1 MKKKIILVISSIEKG
16 GTQKNIIDLFN
27 YWKKRGH
34 DLKFITFDKNADT
47 VNLVKKKNF
56 INLNLKKNSNNFFQ
70 SIFNNLSRIYQLR
83 KIFKKSQNNHIV
95 SFISTTNIL
104 TIIAN
109 IGLKNKVIVCERNDI
124 EFQKIPKAWRILRK
138 IFYRFADIIT
148 ANSLKSCKYLQKF
161 ISKRKI
167 FFIQNHI
174 FFKKKGSNLKKRK
187 IILAIGRLHYQKGF
201 DVLIEAFYF
210 SKLYIKGWKLVILGE
225 GPERKQL
232 EYKVKKLKINNNVF
246 FKGFVNPKNWYRRSR
261 LFVLS
266 SRFEGTPNVF
276 LEAISMGLPTIITN
290 NCSGALYYVK
300 DKISTLV
307 VKSENINELSN
318 AMIKLAENK
327 KLQKKII
334 TEGLKK
340 ASILANSK
348 KIFNKWDLILKK
360 N

>member
-34 DLKFITFDKNADT
+34 DLKFITFDKNTDT

-56 INLNLKKNSNNFFQ
+56 INLNLKNNSNNFFQ

-174 FFKKKGSNLKKRK
+174 FFKKKGSKLKKRK

-201 DVLIEAFYF
+201 DVLIEAFYI
-210 SKLYIKGWKLVILGE
+210 SKLYIKGWKLDIE
-225 GPERKQL
+225 GY
-232 EYKVKKLKINNNVF
+232 YKTIVF
-246 FKGFVNPKNWYRRSR
+246 S
-261 LFVLS
+261 L
-266 SRFEGTPNVF
+266 
-276 LEAISMGLPTIITN
+276 
-290 NCSGALYYVK
+290 
-300 DKISTLV
+300 
-307 VKSENINELSN
+307 
-318 AMIKLAENK
+318 
-327 KLQKKII
+327 
-334 TEGLKK
+334 
-340 ASILANSK
+340 
-348 KIFNKWDLILKK
+348 
-360 N
+360 